1 MALKNFVFREN
12 WVVREVAGIKIAFSA
27 IFDPTWTHILAPKGA
42 NMEFLKQSFNFQSP
56 RETEAILLPNMWLK
70 KTD

>member
-27 IFDPTWTHILAPKGA
+27 IFDSTWTHILAPKGP
-42 NMEFLKQSFNFQSP
+42 NIEFLKPKF
-56 RETEAILLPNMWLK
+56 
-70 KTD
+70 